1 MQITDL
7 GEEFKLCLRSGI
19 RCIWIKTYDE
29 NSVVEEIQK
38 KSAELQT
45 NISFKVNDW
54 SASKGMETLPIFSG
68 EKKTLPN
75 NKLALP
81 VNMFEYIMTQEGMRK
96 EDVSSNNI
104 FIMKD
109 LDVTINH
116 EWRLTRYIK
125 DIFNK
130 DNEEIFNILVI
141 ISTTSNIPESIKD
154 FTYIIDIEPPSK
166 ENIADIVNDIIE
178 FSKGCEGFKKEYTE
192 EEKKEIINNV
202 TGFEKPRILKLLSES
217 LARNN
222 EINTDFLK
230 KAKVKA
236 LRDDSILT
244 FKEPKV
250 TMEDIGG
257 YNNIKKWLKE
267 TVELFDDEARA
278 IGLPTPKG
286 YMSVGIAG
294 CGKTMFAEAFAG
306 SMNIPLIE
314 LSIDKIMNKLVGES
328 EQRIEKALNV
338 VKANAPCVMLIDE
351 VEKVLGGIQSSNRV
365 DGGVTNRIL
374 ASLLKFMQDND
385 NGVYVIMTSND
396 VSQLPPEF
404 TRAGRLD
411 ATWFFGLPD
420 KAEREAI
427 LRHYIKQYSNIQV
440 SKTVLDIA
448 VENTETYTGAE
459 LKEVI
464 SNFVKKIFIK
474 TKKKLAINQ
483 EHLIEEAISEIIPI
497 AKSSKEKINILERWC
512 EGRARNASIKETNEI
527 KSILKKNNTKRI
539 NSVFSI

>member
-166 ENIADIVNDIIE
+166 ENIADIVNDIIK

-222 EINTDFLK
+222 EINIDFLK

-314 LSIDKIMNKLVGES
+314 LSIDKIMNKL
-328 EQRIEKALNV
+328 
-338 VKANAPCVMLIDE
+338 
-351 VEKVLGGIQSSNRV
+351 
-365 DGGVTNRIL
+365 
-374 ASLLKFMQDND
+374 
-385 NGVYVIMTSND
+385 
-396 VSQLPPEF
+396 
-404 TRAGRLD
+404 
-411 ATWFFGLPD
+411 
-420 KAEREAI
+420 
-427 LRHYIKQYSNIQV
+427 
-440 SKTVLDIA
+440 
-448 VENTETYTGAE
+448 
-459 LKEVI
+459 
-464 SNFVKKIFIK
+464 KI
-474 TKKKLAINQ
+474 
-483 EHLIEEAISEIIPI
+483 
-497 AKSSKEKINILERWC
+497 R
-512 EGRARNASIKETNEI
+512 
-527 KSILKKNNTKRI
+527 
-539 NSVFSI
+539 